1 LALELS
7 HSVVVKNDVSN
18 CKPEVVVEKK
28 LTANTNGVS
37 QITEIL
43 TELRILAILDG
54 DILEGE

>member
-1 LALELS
+1 
-7 HSVVVKNDVSN
+7 VVVKNDVSN